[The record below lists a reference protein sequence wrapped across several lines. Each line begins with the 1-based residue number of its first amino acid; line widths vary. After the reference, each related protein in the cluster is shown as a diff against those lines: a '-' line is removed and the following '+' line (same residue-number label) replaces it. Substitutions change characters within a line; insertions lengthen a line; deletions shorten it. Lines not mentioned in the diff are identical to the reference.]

1 MVFTKRNNVS
11 QPLMML
17 NISSL
22 DVVAQEENANL
33 DFAGKFVRPTSTSFT
48 IPIND
53 LFFKHKQCQMDKD
66 EDEARGSY

>member
-1 MVFTKRNNVS
+1 VS
-11 QPLMML
+11 ESFIHT
-17 NISSL
+17 ISIL